1 MSLRLII
8 HIFQQLSLATS
19 RSIRLRCATSASER
33 GSMAWAA
40 FATVGTAQGSVSWP
54 TTAMQAV
61 LLYKR
66 ASKPSGPLDYDPTTD
81 ITIICYGFL

>member
-1 MSLRLII
+1 
-8 HIFQQLSLATS
+8 
-19 RSIRLRCATSASER
+19 
-33 GSMAWAA
+33 MAWAA